1 MTDSLDES
9 QIAPPSESKSPV
21 GRYDNLREAGM
32 ATRFVKG
39 TSGNQNGRARRRPT
53 SYDPDSYFLGPDE
66 LARLKRAW
74 PSTLAFLEAGSID
87 AKAIPAPL
95 MIIEKSIKG

>member
-21 GRYDNLREAGM
+21 GRYDKLREAGM
-32 ATRFVKG
+32 ATRFVKR
-39 TSGNQNGRARRRPT
+39 TSGNPNGRARRRST
-53 SYDPDSYFLGPDE
+53 SCDPDSYFLGPDE

-95 MIIEKSIKG
+95 MIIEKSIKD